1 MWRIFVSIGVLLLII
16 GVFVDGRNPI
26 VAVQESM
33 RSPTPSNTAT
43 PTHTMSP
50 TVTRTPTMTL
60 TLTPSMTPL
69 PTQTE
74 TPTLTPKPKKLRFYQ
89 KNTDDKRGCMS
100 VQIRG
105 ISAKNWTLVVKNQG
119 VGATFDGGGNAR
131 VCGLKKGS
139 GLRFTVFN
147 IAGRAVI
154 GGVDVRA
161 RDKAIMI
168 ADWR

>member
-1 MWRIFVSIGVLLLII
+1 MWRILVGIGILLLII
-16 GVFVDGRNPI
+16 GVFIDGRNPI

-33 RSPTPSNTAT
+33 RSPTPSNTST
-43 PTHTMSP
+43 PTYTKTP
-50 TVTRTPTMTL
+50 TITPTATMTL
-60 TLTPSMTPL
+60 TFTPSVTLL

-74 TPTLTPKPKKLRFYQ
+74 TPSITPKPKKLRFYQ
-89 KNTDDKRGCMS
+89 KNTNDTRGCMS

-105 ISAKNWTLVVKNQG
+105 ISVKNWTLVVTKQG

-147 IAGRAVI
+147 TAGRAVV
-154 GGVDVRA
+154 GGVDVLA
-161 RDKAIMI
+161 RDKSIMI